1 MTAKTLFCKLPENF
15 DGNTYHTAEADA
27 NRVKSVVDR
36 RFDTFSTEDVFVL
49 DLTDHESVTHLWVKA
64 TGIDSV
70 VAVDASNANLVNLT
84 DTSTYT
90 VENVQ
95 GVTVDHSEDGFDNY
109 LFDVRDTSAPD
120 TAITTTEI
128 TVTLT
133 GTDRKLYEIAALDAQ
148 VELDAEGDFS
158 QFDFTPVWRGWAT
171 HRMGTGRLKGIL
183 PVNSEPPRRDLALT
197 ILYLDNASHQP
208 IVNFLSSNPNF
219 ALVPEYGRYPHI
231 VFSEATL
238 PNWQLQVQNIVEDLK
253 NHQSLSLTIG
263 EA

>member
-1 MTAKTLFCKLPENF
+1 MLQGTLKMTAKTLFCKLPANF

-36 RFDTFSTEDVFVL
+36 RIDTFSTEDVFVL
-49 DLTDHESVTHLWVKA
+49 DLTDAPSVTHLWLKG

-70 VAVDASNANLVNLT
+70 VAVDASSADLVNLT

-90 VENVQ
+90 VENAQ

-109 LFDVRDTSAPD
+109 LFDVRDTAAPD

-133 GTDRKLYEIAALDAQ
+133 GTDRRLYEVAALDAQ
-148 VELDAEGDFS
+148 VELGAEDDFS
-158 QFDFTPVWRGWAT
+158 QFDFTPVWRGFTT
-171 HRMGTGRLKGIL
+171 HRMGTGRIKGIP
-183 PVNSEPPRRDLALT
+183 PVNSEPVRRDLALT
-197 ILYLDNASHQP
+197 ILYLDNASHQG

-238 PNWQLQVQNIVEDLK
+238 PNWNCKCKILLK
-253 NHQSLSLTIG
+253 T
-263 EA
+263 